1 MRWLR
6 TWIAASLAVVLA
18 AGEVSFAPAARAEG
32 DDSGPKR
39 LACTFADGTSMSYEN
54 GAFTSKAASP
64 FSFSLDKIDL
74 EGQTAELIAGADA
87 KPLTVRIIRA
97 INANHFLEVVNEG
110 FLNLTTIYD
119 KDATTGTYPAVHS
132 RHLGILGQP
141 VFGQY
146 TGTCTDK

>member
-1 MRWLR
+1 MRQLR
-6 TWIAASLAVVLA
+6 TWVVAGLGGILA
-18 AGEVSFAPAARAEG
+18 AGIGSLSPAVQAQE

-39 LACTFADGTSMSYEN
+39 LTCTFASGTSTSYED
-54 GAFTSKAASP
+54 GAFTSKPASTL
-64 FSFSLDKIDL
+64 SFSLDKIDL
-74 EGQTAELIAGADA
+74 EGQAAELIAGADA

-119 KDATTGTYPAVHS
+119 KDAKTGTYPAVHS

-146 TGTCTDK
+146 TGTCKDE